1 MTDRKTILLVDDT
14 PSNLT
19 IINAV
24 LKDDYRTRIATG
36 GAKALEIAA
45 GAEGRPDLVLMDVMM
60 PGMDGYE
67 VCRRLK
73 ADPATA
79 DIPVIFLTAL
89 HDERDERAG
98 FAAGGVDFITKPF
111 SPEIVRARVRT
122 HLALREANARLARQ
136 NAELE
141 RRVDE
146 RTRELA
152 LVRDLTIFSL
162 ASLAETRDNETGN
175 HIRRTQTYVRELA
188 LALRDHPRFRA
199 ELDDATIDLLY
210 KSAPLHDI
218 GKVGVPDAILLKPG
232 RLTPEEFEVMK
243 QHAEF
248 GRAAIAAAEA
258 RIGSGN
264 GNSFLRYAR
273 EIAHTHHEKWD
284 GSGYPRGLAGD
295 AIPLSGRLMA
305 VADVYDALIC
315 KRIYKPA
322 YSHETA
328 VDIITQGRGTHFD
341 PDIVDAFL
349 TLADR
354 FRDIAAEFADPEEG
368 EGEADPGAG

>member
-19 IINAV
+19 IVNAV

-45 GAEGRPDLVLMDVMM
+45 AAEGRPDLVLMDVMM

-141 RRVDE
+141 RRVEE

-315 KRIYKPA
+315 RRIYKPA
-322 YSHETA
+322 YSHATA

-349 TLADR
+349 TIADR
-354 FRDIAAEFADPEEG
+354 FREIAAEFADPDE
-368 EGEADPGAG
+368 GAGTHQA

>member
-199 ELDDATIDLLY
+199 DLDDATIDLLY

-315 KRIYKPA
+315 RRIYKPA
-322 YSHETA
+322 YSHDTA

-354 FRDIAAEFADPEEG
+354 FREIAAEFADPD
-368 EGEADPGAG
+368 EA